1 MQIVLYKSEKDENKK
16 KVLKKLRNDIQ
27 KDKKRQEEL
36 EMKNKT

>member
-27 KDKKRQEEL
+27 KDKKR
-36 EMKNKT
+36 